1 MTCSRMVSRTAIS
14 ALIFMAMSA
23 ASGRAETTPPTFAL
37 DIAATPAQEV
47 QLTIPTPTTLSFKII
62 RGGGPVPEGFAID
75 VGNFIN
81 PQGVVVPVSISLDGD
96 PDKGEK
102 HIVPGGFTQGL
113 LSVNLHVKQFPAP
126 GKYTGAVT
134 VTSPGADAK
143 STLWRFV
150 LTSDKEVRPATLVL
164 DQNAVTVQGVL
175 SFCLWGRSYCQDQDP
190 LVVVVHAREKTR
202 NWPLTGV
209 TARLESGSKTP
220 GAGFDSTSQLEVT
233 FNGQPVPDFFSASTL
248 PKTLSPKADLTK
260 IDLTKTDSTK
270 TGLTKTDSTKTDSTK
285 TDSAKTDSAKT
296 DSTKTGSAK
305 TDLPKTAS
313 SSPPIAPTTSEPM
326 IPEGKQA
333 TIKLAF
339 TPREPGEYTIPM
351 RITAANSADDDLQKL
366 IVTLQVRNGVS
377 LAIFVLLFAALFSF
391 LATRVVTMLR
401 QRAAFLIRVR
411 ALRPAWLAKER
422 PILPVI
428 WLRATLR
435 LADDLSRRFWL
446 LGSGSSEIDARL
458 TAAAAMLA
466 TLDRVRQ
473 VRERILTIPE
483 PMVQHRAGWKLDDI
497 VARLGPAPLSDQDIA
512 FFKTQLDAFDQWF
525 DPDPKK
531 KQAAYWENLLP
542 DIQTICAKVPGVTI
556 PEDNKP
562 LAKEL
567 REALEAAQTAATSL
581 DLMTKAEEN
590 YQRLE
595 ILLELCRRKQTD
607 LIGRLG
613 KTADEVPIDRVL
625 AVADDAWWALL
636 KKLGDKV
643 TVAGP
648 SATLDPLEAYESA
661 TFRVETPSEPFLT
674 TTFLMRK
681 KLRYDWTITIFRK
694 EKKIGDLHVE
704 SSQPQ
709 VAQYSPT
716 AGSMKATVKISY
728 DGNVGPEI
736 SSTELV
742 NVSKSNDFRIFAKY
756 EQADLIAF
764 TLAAAVSVVSGLAV
778 YVLKPTFF
786 GSLPDYLTLFVW
798 GASIDQGKNFL
809 QSLGTYAATT
819 NK

>member
-1 MTCSRMVSRTAIS
+1 LRLDGTQLILSGLFHDARHCRFETDIDAWRAGMTGSRTVWRTAIA
-14 ALIFMAMSA
+14 ALLFAAVSA
-23 ASGRAETTPPTFAL
+23 ARAQAQTAPTFAL
-37 DIAATPAQEV
+37 DIAATAAQEI
-47 QLTIPTPTTLSFKII
+47 QLTIPTPTILSFKII
-62 RGGGPVPEGFAID
+62 RGGGPVPDGFAID
-75 VGNFIN
+75 VGNFSN
-81 PQGVVVPVSISLDGD
+81 PQGVVVPVSISLGND
-96 PDKGEK
+96 PDKGET
-102 HIVPGGFTQGL
+102 HIVPGGFTQSL

-126 GKYTGAVT
+126 GKYTGTVT

-150 LTSDKEVRPATLVL
+150 LTSAKDVRPATLVL

-175 SFCLWGRSYCQDQDP
+175 PFCLWGRSLCLDQDP
-190 LVVVVHAREKTR
+190 LVVIVHAREKTG

-209 TARLESGSKTP
+209 TARLESGSKFP
-220 GAGFDSTSQLEVT
+220 GAGFDSSSQLCVT
-233 FNGQPVPDFFSASTL
+233 FNGQPVPDFFSASAAPKTAL
-248 PKTLSPKADLTK
+248 PKTDLC
-260 IDLTKTDSTK
+260 
-270 TGLTKTDSTKTDSTK
+270 
-285 TDSAKTDSAKT
+285 
-296 DSTKTGSAK
+296 K
-305 TDLPKTAS
+305 TDLPKTG
-313 SSPPIAPTTSEPM
+313 SPPTSGRT
-326 IPEGKQA
+326 IPEGEQA

-339 TPREPGEYTIPM
+339 TPQEPGEYTIPM
-351 RITAANSADDDLQKL
+351 RITAANSPDDDLQKL
-366 IVTLQVRNGVS
+366 VVTLQVRNGVS

-401 QRAAFLIRVR
+401 QRAAFLARVR
-411 ALRPAWLAKER
+411 ALRPAWLAEEP

-446 LGSGSSEIDARL
+446 LGSGSGEIDARL

-473 VRERILTIPE
+473 VRERIPTIPE
-483 PMVQHRAGWKLDDI
+483 PMVQHRASWKLDDI
-497 VARLGPAPLSDQDIA
+497 VARLGAAPLSDQDIA

-531 KQAAYWENLLP
+531 KQMAYWENLLQ
-542 DIQTICAKVPGVTI
+542 DIQAVCAKVPGVTI
-556 PEDNKP
+556 PDDSKP

-567 REALEAAQTAATSL
+567 REALEAAKTAATSL

-590 YQRLE
+590 YQRLA

-648 SATLDPLEAYESA
+648 SATLDPPEAYESA
-661 TFRVETPSEPFLT
+661 TFQVKTPSEPFLT
-674 TTFLMRK
+674 NTFLMRK
-681 KLRYDWTITIFRK
+681 KLTYDWTITICRK
-694 EKKIGDLHVE
+694 TKKIGELHVV

-716 AGSMKATVKISY
+716 AGSMNATVIISY
-728 DGNVGPEI
+728 DGDVGPKI
-736 SSTELV
+736 SGTEPV
-742 NVSKSNDFRIFAKY
+742 TVSKSNDFRIFAKY

-764 TLAAAVSVVSGLAV
+764 TLAAAASVASGLVV

-786 GSLPDYLTLFVW
+786 GSLQDYLTLFVW

-809 QSLGTYAATT
+809 QSLGAYSAAT